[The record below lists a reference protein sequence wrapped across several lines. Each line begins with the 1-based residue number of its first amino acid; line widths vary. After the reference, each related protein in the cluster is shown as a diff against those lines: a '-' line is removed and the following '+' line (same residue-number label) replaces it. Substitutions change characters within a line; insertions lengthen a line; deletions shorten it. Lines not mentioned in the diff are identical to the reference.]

1 MIIYGLV
8 GVIQHKQLDISRCR
22 QTINGL
28 SMYAAAYPWS
38 FEVNGH
44 SKMAPKRCLKI
55 WISEWQ
61 VGF

>member
-1 MIIYGLV
+1 MELTRLTDELMEDVY
-8 GVIQHKQLDISRCR
+8 KQLDISRCR

-44 SKMAPKRCLKI
+44 SKMAPKRVPENLDL
-55 WISEWQ
+55 
-61 VGF
+61 

>member
-8 GVIQHKQLDISRCR
+8 WVIQHKQLDISRCR

-44 SKMAPKRCLKI
+44 SKMAPKRVPENLDL
-55 WISEWQ
+55 
-61 VGF
+61 

>member
-44 SKMAPKRCLKI
+44 SKMAPKRVPENLDL
-55 WISEWQ
+55 
-61 VGF
+61 